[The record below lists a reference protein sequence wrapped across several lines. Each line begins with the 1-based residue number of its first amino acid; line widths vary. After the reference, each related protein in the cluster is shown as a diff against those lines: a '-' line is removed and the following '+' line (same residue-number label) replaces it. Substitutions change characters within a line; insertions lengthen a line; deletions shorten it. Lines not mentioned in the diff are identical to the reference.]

1 MGSQRLTNALLIAI
15 AALLVALLLKPEP
28 IVPSVFDILPE
39 SRKASL
45 RPEAAARLRAT
56 HLVQVVG
63 TVDVQ

>member
-1 MGSQRLTNALLIAI
+1 MASQMLTNALLIAI
-15 AALLVALLLKPEP
+15 AALLVGILLKPQP
-28 IVPSVFDILPE
+28 TVPSVFDILPE
-39 SRKASL
+39 SRKVSL